1 MCIIR
6 ILLLRMIFWRWS
18 RRLNLYKIPLMKFV
32 FLSLF
37 LMLFSFTRGQIQVN
51 VLSEDS
57 NLPISYA
64 TIWLSNKVYATTDS
78 LGVFYVNESNL
89 NSTFKVEAT
98 GFNTLYEAK
107 VIKNNTIFLKEKLIT
122 LEEVTVNLK
131 RKKVIKETLGK
142 LKSGNVGIVATKDKE
157 ISRIGKFFQ
166 DNSKSNLIIDKFRFK
181 AFSSENN
188 RIVSV
193 LLYSVSEDGVP
204 NEIINN
210 ETIICKLK
218 KGSHTS
224 EVDLSKFNIEFPENG
239 IFVMVNYL
247 FLDQNKKF
255 SEYDPNWFFYEPSLD
270 AIIVKEFV
278 DTWYNV
284 NNEWQKNEKISLSFQ
299 LLLRN

>member
-6 ILLLRMIFWRWS
+6 TLRLLMIFWRWS

-78 LGVFYVNESNL
+78 LGFFYVDKEHL
-89 NSTFKVEAT
+89 NSNFRVEAT
-98 GFNTLYEAK
+98 GFYSRYEY
-107 VIKNNTIFLKEKLIT
+107 
-122 LEEVTVNLK
+122 
-131 RKKVIKETLGK
+131 KVIKETLGK

-166 DNSKSNLIIDKFRFK
+166 DNSKANLIIDKFRFK

-270 AIIVKEFV
+270 AITVNEFV

>member
-1 MCIIR
+1 
-6 ILLLRMIFWRWS
+6 
-18 RRLNLYKIPLMKFV
+18 
-32 FLSLF
+32 
-37 LMLFSFTRGQIQVN
+37 MLFSFTRGQIRIN

-64 TIWLSNKVYATTDS
+64 TIWLLNKVYATTDS

-98 GFNTLYEAK
+98 GFNTLFEA
-107 VIKNNTIFLKEKLIT
+107 IIDKNKTIFLKEKLIT
-122 LEEVTVNLK
+122 LDEVTVNLK
-131 RKKVIKETLGK
+131 RKKIIKETLGK
-142 LKSGNVGIVATKDKE
+142 LKSGNVGIVSTKDKQ
-157 ISRIGKFFQ
+157 IARVGKFFQ
-166 DNSKSNLIIDKFRFK
+166 DKSKANLIIDKFRFK

-210 ETIICKLK
+210 ETIIYKLK

-270 AIIVKEFV
+270 AITVKEFV

>member
-6 ILLLRMIFWRWS
+6 TLRLLMIFWRWS
-18 RRLNLYKIPLMKFV
+18 RRLNFYKLPQMKII

-37 LMLFSFTRGQIQVN
+37 LILFSFTRGQIQVN

-64 TIWLSNKVYATTDS
+64 TIWLLNKVYATTDS
-78 LGVFYVNESNL
+78 LGVFYVNDSNL

-98 GFNTLYEAK
+98 GFNTLHEAM
-107 VIKNNTIFLKEKLIT
+107 INENSTIFLKEKLIT

-193 LLYSVSEDGVP
+193 LLYSVSEDGLP

-210 ETIICKLK
+210 ETIIYKLK
-218 KGSHTS
+218 KGSHTN
-224 EVDLSKFNIEFPENG
+224 EVDLSKFNIEFSENG

-255 SEYDPNWFFYEPSLD
+255 SEYDPNWFYYEPSLD
-270 AIIVKEFV
+270 AITVKEFV